1 MMVEERE
8 RVVSLRR
15 ALVGRRCLLHRSA
28 GPVPGVD
35 EPIPWGPCAPPLRW
49 IARVL
54 REEGL
59 PEGAVAGPPQGA
71 LGPREPAGHAR
82 GTCLAVTA
90 VVKLNA
96 AT

>member
-59 PEGAVAGPPQGA
+59 PEAPWPGRPRGRWVRGNPQATRG
-71 LGPREPAGHAR
+71 GHASP
-82 GTCLAVTA
+82 
-90 VVKLNA
+90 
-96 AT
+96 